1 MKGLEQ
7 QTTRRRETALLELFD
22 YTRQIRDELDL
33 ETRALAGHA
42 HREHVRHSDT
52 ENSEGSGEEYWVR
65 VRLSYELEPHELVGR
80 LQLSVN

>member
-7 QTTRRRETALLELFD
+7 ETTRRRETALLELFD

-42 HREHVRHSDT
+42 HREHVRHSAPKT
-52 ENSEGSGEEYWVR
+52 LRGLERRTGFESVFHTSESHT
-65 VRLSYELEPHELVGR
+65 S
-80 LQLSVN
+80 S